1 MTYVLYSQQQP
12 DLKQLKG
19 SGNKYGRDLEQVFG
33 VSAAPPE
40 DVG

>member
-1 MTYVLYSQQQP
+1 VLNSQQQP

-19 SGNKYGRDLEQVFG
+19 SEKKYGRDLEQVFG
-33 VSAAPPE
+33 ISTAPPE